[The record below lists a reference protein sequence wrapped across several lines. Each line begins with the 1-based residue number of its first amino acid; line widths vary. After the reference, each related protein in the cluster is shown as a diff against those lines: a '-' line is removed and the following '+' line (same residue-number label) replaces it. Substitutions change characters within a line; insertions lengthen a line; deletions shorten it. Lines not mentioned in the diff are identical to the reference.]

1 MNRVNGQVRKRQK
14 RISNVADDGQE
25 HSIIWGMFM
34 AVTMESTV
42 FMGKNFQNN
51 HNSIVNTADLTLKQM
66 FDISAKLVA
75 EQDEISG
82 LETIG

>member
-1 MNRVNGQVRKRQK
+1 M
-14 RISNVADDGQE
+14 S
-25 HSIIWGMFM
+25 
-34 AVTMESTV
+34 VTMESAV

-51 HNSIVNTADLTLKQM
+51 QNFIVNTADLTLKQM

-82 LETIG
+82 LETIGWEKTFMEISVINW